1 MMRVTVNLNDEDYIA
16 FNISHQFS
24 SKTGRDSILFGK
36 ILHLILLIGL
46 IIFICTLDAG
56 PILTVVEIAAVIAFY
71 AYLILSYDNRLK
83 KRIRKRIENMKKSGK
98 LPYETEATI
107 DFTEECIMEYTPSTT
122 KKIEWKDIE
131 HIRTDEEHA
140 YLAFSSIQALL
151 IPFRCL
157 GSQKDE
163 FMNMILAKT
172 GLQLNK

>member
-71 AYLILSYDNRLK
+71 VYLILSYDNRLK
-83 KRIRKRIENMKKSGK
+83 KRIRKRIENMKNR
-98 LPYETEATI
+98 TI
-107 DFTEECIMEYTPSTT
+107 IGIVCIVLALILTFAIAPLVNKMAESRVDIIRMKNDVIQGIRSPKTT
-122 KKIEWKDIE
+122 W
-131 HIRTDEEHA
+131 R
-140 YLAFSSIQALL
+140 
-151 IPFRCL
+151 P
-157 GSQKDE
+157 
-163 FMNMILAKT
+163 
-172 GLQLNK
+172 